1 MMGGHTLAAAMRAA
15 GEDSALAQGM
25 GIAGWIAAGTVAVLI
40 DRTVPARAVAFA
52 SLALPLVWFGS
63 IIVSDESGLWWLG
76 LLVIAVFALIAG
88 AAAAATS
95 LLFRVSARRS

>member
-1 MMGGHTLAAAMRAA
+1 MGGHTLAASMRAS
-15 GEDSALAQGM
+15 GEEAAAAQVM
-25 GIAGWIAAGTVAVLI
+25 GIAGWFVAGIAAVLI
-40 DRTVPARAVAFA
+40 DRTVPARAVALA

-76 LLVIAVFALIAG
+76 LLAIAVFALMAG

-95 LLFRVSARRS
+95 LLFRLSARRS